1 MSAARIPHRP
11 QGAKAARTP
20 DVREL
25 PRCVSR
31 FSGATQKLLG
41 VLRAGTAAFDDS
53 IGGNCNTADGVPLL
67 ATDSVL
73 EHFQH
78 HAHLFPEI

>member
-20 DVREL
+20 GVREL

-53 IGGNCNTADGVPLL
+53 IGGDCSTAVGIPLL

-73 EHFQH
+73 EHSQNRTG
-78 HAHLFPEI
+78 